1 MHTKLAAVWGSSAGL
16 FQRLASEFG
25 SNELKLTKITQVNE
39 LLDHSLLL
47 IVLESANPDDPI
59 ELIQA
64 AKIEYPSLP
73 IIVLSDSSQN
83 SQAFDLLRYGAD
95 DCLELPAKKHDLW
108 LALRKRQVRDGGE
121 ALTPELAL
129 DLPASKPPG
138 FGTMIYKS
146 AVMAEVLETAKR
158 IAAYQTTL
166 LITGESGTGKEL
178 LARAIHQNSTRAS
191 APFVAINCGAIP
203 ESLVESELFG
213 HRKGAFTDASRDR
226 RGLFEEAHLGT
237 IFLDEVAELSP
248 TIQVKLLRALQERQ
262 IRRVGAE
269 QPINIDVRLIA
280 ATHRNLAQAVTQG
293 SFREDLFYRL
303 DVVSIH
309 LPPLRERRDDI
320 QPLIEHFMRKLQKRL
335 NIKAKKLRPE
345 TLEYMLNYPW
355 RGNVRELENC
365 VERAL
370 VLSESSEIMPEGLPD
385 VVRNFSTGKIESSLV
400 SALTESTLSIKQ
412 ATRELEVSLI
422 SKVLEQTKGNRTRAA
437 KVLEISHRALLYK
450 IKEYGLKQD

>member
-1 MHTKLAAVWGSSAGL
+1 MHTKIGAVWGSSVEL
-16 FQRLASEFG
+16 FQKL
-25 SNELKLTKITQVNE
+25 SNEYSSHELKLVKITE
-39 LLDHSLLL
+39 LGELAECCLLL
-47 IVLESANPDDPI
+47 IAIESVSPEDPTG
-59 ELIQA
+59 LIQA
-64 AKIEYPSLP
+64 ARVEYPSLP
-73 IIVLSDSSQN
+73 IIVLASSSAN
-83 SQAFDLLRYGAD
+83 EKAFDLLRYGISD
-95 DCLELPAKKHDLW
+95 LLELPAKKHDLW
-108 LALRKRQVRDGGE
+108 MALRKRQAREGGE
-121 ALTPELAL
+121 ALIPDLAL
-129 DLPASKPPG
+129 ALPPAKLPG
-138 FGTMIYKS
+138 FGSMISKS
-146 AVMAEVLETAKR
+146 AVMREVLETAQR
-158 IAAYQTTL
+158 IAAYQTTV

-178 LARAIHQNSTRAS
+178 LARAIHQNSTRAN

-280 ATHRNLAQAVTQG
+280 ATHRNLPQAVEQG
-293 SFREDLFYRL
+293 HFREDLFYRL

-309 LPPLRERRDDI
+309 IPPLRERRDDV
-320 QPLIEHFMRKLQKRL
+320 QPLIEHFLRKLQKRL
-335 NIKAKKLRPE
+335 GIKAKKLRPE
-345 TLEYMLNYPW
+345 TLECMLRYPW

-370 VLSESSEIMPEGLPD
+370 VLSESSEITLDGLPEA
-385 VVRNFSTGKIESSLV
+385 VRNFKSSKLENALV
-400 SALTESTLSIKQ
+400 SSLTESTLSIKQ
-412 ATRELEVSLI
+412 ATKELEINLI
-422 SKVLEQTKGNRTRAA
+422 SRVLDQTKGNRTRAA

>member
-1 MHTKLAAVWGSSAGL
+1 MDTKLAAIWGATTGLYSKLSSELGSQEL
-16 FQRLASEFG
+16 RLINISEP
-25 SNELKLTKITQVNE
+25 NDLTE
-39 LLDHSLLL
+39 CALLL
-47 IVLESANPDDPI
+47 IAMEGACGGDPI
-59 ELIQA
+59 DLIQTA
-64 AKIEYPSLP
+64 RIDYPSLP
-73 IIVLSDSSQN
+73 IIVLADSASN
-83 SQAFDLLRYGAD
+83 EKAFDLLRYGAND
-95 DCLELPAKKHDLW
+95 LLELPVRKHDLW
-108 LALRKRQVRDGGE
+108 VALRKRQVREGGE
-121 ALTPELAL
+121 AISSQAAL
-129 DLPASKPPG
+129 LLPPAKLPG
-138 FGTMIYKS
+138 FGSMISKS
-146 AVMAEVLETAKR
+146 KIMSEVLETAQR
-158 IAAYQTTL
+158 IAAYQTTV

-178 LARAIHQNSTRAS
+178 LARAIHQNSTRAN

-248 TIQVKLLRALQERQ
+248 SIQVKLLRALQERQ

-269 QPINIDVRLIA
+269 QPINIDLRLIA

-293 SFREDLFYRL
+293 HFREDLFYRL

-320 QPLIEHFMRKLQKRL
+320 PPLIEHFMRKLRKRL
-335 NIKAKKLRPE
+335 GIKAKTLSPE
-345 TLEYMLNYPW
+345 TLECMLNFPW

-370 VLSESSEIMPEGLPD
+370 VLSESNEITLGDLPEA
-385 VVRNFSTGKIESSLV
+385 VRNFKAAKTEHSLV
-400 SALTESTLSIKQ
+400 SSLAESTLSIKQ
-412 ATRELEVSLI
+412 ATKELEINLI
-422 SKVLEQTKGNRTRAA
+422 SRVLEQTGGNRTRAA

-450 IKEYGLKQD
+450 IKEYGLNQE